1 MEELFKKRKS
11 MQLFRNSCKSVE
23 QYLNIVNQDHSHLK
37 LATRSPGAS
46 PCGAGRNNGR
56 TAEVS
61 EHHGF
66 GNIGNTRA
74 APGVSDALPMDT
86 TLSSPAGSTA
96 VDLGRRVRAAR
107 LAHDL
112 TLDTASRLCGVSR
125 STLSKIENGNMSPT
139 FDVLQKIV
147 VGLKI
152 DLGELFG
159 SVPKLNAGGRRALTR
174 SGAGQ
179 RHAYRGYQMELLATD
194 LAHKAMLP
202 FRIRITAHSL
212 DAFDDWG
219 RHEGEEFLYVIS
231 GSVCLYSELY
241 APTQLE
247 AGDSLYFDSRT
258 GHAAISTSKE
268 DAEVLWMATS
278 ATIPAAATQAAAPKK
293 TARSRAKTTDV

>member
-1 MEELFKKRKS
+1 
-11 MQLFRNSCKSVE
+11 
-23 QYLNIVNQDHSHLK
+23 
-37 LATRSPGAS
+37 
-46 PCGAGRNNGR
+46 
-56 TAEVS
+56 
-61 EHHGF
+61 
-66 GNIGNTRA
+66 
-74 APGVSDALPMDT
+74 MDT
-86 TLSSPAGSTA
+86 SLTKSLESSTS
-96 VDLGRRVRAAR
+96 DLGRRVRAAR

-112 TLDTASRLCGVSR
+112 TLETASRLCGVSR
-125 STLSKIENGNMSPT
+125 STLSKIENGLMSPT

-159 SVPKLNAGGRRALTR
+159 STPKVNASGRRALTR
-174 SGAGQ
+174 KDAGQ

-194 LAHKAMLP
+194 LAHRAILP
-202 FRIRITAHSL
+202 FRIRITAHTL

-241 APTQLE
+241 APTHLN

-258 GHAAISTSKE
+258 GHAAVSTSEE

-278 ATIPAAATQAAAPKK
+278 GDLPQAAGAG
-293 TARSRAKTTDV
+293 AASRK

>member
-1 MEELFKKRKS
+1 
-11 MQLFRNSCKSVE
+11 
-23 QYLNIVNQDHSHLK
+23 
-37 LATRSPGAS
+37 
-46 PCGAGRNNGR
+46 
-56 TAEVS
+56 
-61 EHHGF
+61 
-66 GNIGNTRA
+66 
-74 APGVSDALPMDT
+74 MDT
-86 TLSSPAGSTA
+86 TLSASASSATA
-96 VDLGRRVRAAR
+96 DLGRRVRAAR
-107 LAHDL
+107 VAQDL

-125 STLSKIENGNMSPT
+125 STLSKVENGLMSPT

-147 VGLKI
+147 GGLRI
-152 DLGELFG
+152 DLAELFG
-159 SVPKLNAGGRRALTR
+159 TTPKLNASGRRALTR

-247 AGDSLYFDSRT
+247 PGDSLYFDSRT
-258 GHAAISTSKE
+258 GHAAISTSE
-268 DAEVLWMATS
+268 ADAEVLWMATGGNVPPYS
-278 ATIPAAATQAAAPKK
+278 AAGAEPPAVSKLP
-293 TARSRAKTTDV
+293 RAKSRLSTR

>member
-1 MEELFKKRKS
+1 
-11 MQLFRNSCKSVE
+11 
-23 QYLNIVNQDHSHLK
+23 
-37 LATRSPGAS
+37 
-46 PCGAGRNNGR
+46 
-56 TAEVS
+56 
-61 EHHGF
+61 
-66 GNIGNTRA
+66 
-74 APGVSDALPMDT
+74 MDT
-86 TLSSPAGSTA
+86 TLSQPAATTA
-96 VDLGRRVRAAR
+96 TDLGRRVRAAR

-125 STLSKIENGNMSPT
+125 STLSKIENGIMSPT

-159 SVPKLNAGGRRALTR
+159 SVPRLNAGGRRALTR
-174 SGAGQ
+174 RGAGQ

-241 APTQLE
+241 APTHLE

-258 GHAAISTSKE
+258 GHAAISTSQE

-278 ATIPAAATQAAAPKK
+278 SSAPGAAPD
-293 TARSRAKTTDV
+293 AAPPAKATRGRPKPSGA

>member
-1 MEELFKKRKS
+1 
-11 MQLFRNSCKSVE
+11 
-23 QYLNIVNQDHSHLK
+23 
-37 LATRSPGAS
+37 
-46 PCGAGRNNGR
+46 
-56 TAEVS
+56 
-61 EHHGF
+61 
-66 GNIGNTRA
+66 
-74 APGVSDALPMDT
+74 MDT
-86 TLSSPAGSTA
+86 TLSQSAGSTTA
-96 VDLGRRVRAAR
+96 DLGRRVRAAR

-125 STLSKIENGNMSPT
+125 STLSKIENGIMSPT

-159 SVPKLNAGGRRALTR
+159 SVPRLNAGGRRALTR
-174 SGAGQ
+174 RGTGQ

-219 RHEGEEFLYVIS
+219 RHEGEEFLYVIN

-278 ATIPAAATQAAAPKK
+278 AMAPGAVQDTPPATKPA
-293 TARSRAKTTDV
+293 RAKSRPTAT